1 MLTVFSLVGI
11 TVSKALL
18 RDMQFKIRADHTE
31 LLLNS
36 TTTSQSTK
44 GSGLFL
50 EGNNLS
56 NAPFHNSERVF
67 VKVHENSR
75 E

>member
-1 MLTVFSLVGI
+1 
-11 TVSKALL
+11 
-18 RDMQFKIRADHTE
+18 MQFKIRADHTE

-36 TTTSQSTK
+36 MTTSQSTK